1 MSEAQ
6 VDRSEGDRLVS
17 QLFSDPERFAKKGMA
32 NDLLKQFFEGY
43 PLDHLRSLLRH
54 ANHKV
59 VEEGIWI
66 ASELPSCA
74 AALLDDALVLA
85 RHPDRQVRFFALDV
99 VMLGTVGGRTEGFIR
114 VVEGLDDRD
123 PVISDHALFLL
134 SRAAESQLATAMKYL
149 ERVEPDSRH
158 LAGLGMLAAAQSTDP
173 ALVEDAIQSSDS
185 LRRRYG
191 LAAAERAYG
200 RHPSLL
206 DLAAHS
212 QDDSIRSLAEHMLK
226 QHRVAQRSREH

>member
-54 ANHKV
+54 TNRKV

-74 AALLDDALVLA
+74 AALLDDAMVLS
-85 RHPDRQVRFFALDV
+85 RHPDRRVRFFALDV
-99 VMLGTVGGRTEGFIR
+99 VMLGTISGRAEGFIQ
-114 VVEGLDDRD
+114 VVEGLDDPD
-123 PVISDHALFLL
+123 PVIIEHALFLL
-134 SRAAESQLATAMKYL
+134 SRATESQLAAATKYL

-158 LAGLGMLAAAQSTDP
+158 LAGLDMLAEAQSTDP
-173 ALVEDAIQSSDS
+173 ALVEDAIQSGDS
-185 LRRRYG
+185 LRRKYG

-200 RHPSLL
+200 QHPFLL
-206 DLAAHS
+206 DLAARS
-212 QDDSIRSLAEHMLK
+212 QDDSIKSLAAHLLK
-226 QHRVAQRSREH
+226 QHRVVQGSREH

>member
-17 QLFSDPERFAKKGMA
+17 QLFSDPERFAKRGMA

-74 AALLDDALVLA
+74 AALLDDAMVLS
-85 RHPDRQVRFFALDV
+85 RHPDRRVRFFALDV
-99 VMLGTVGGRTEGFIR
+99 VMLGSAGGRTEGFIQ
-114 VVEGLDDRD
+114 VVEGLDDPD
-123 PVISDHALFLL
+123 PAINDHAFFLL
-134 SRAAESQLATAMKYL
+134 SRATESQVAAAVTYL
-149 ERVEPDSRH
+149 EQAEPDSRH
-158 LAGLGMLAAAQSTDP
+158 LAGLSMLVEAQSTEPPLVAD
-173 ALVEDAIQSSDS
+173 ALQSSDS

-200 RHPSLL
+200 QDPSLL
-206 DLAAHS
+206 DLAARS
-212 QDDSIRSLAEHMLK
+212 QDDSIKSLAEHMLK
-226 QHRVAQRSREH
+226 QHRVAQRTGKH

>member
-17 QLFSDPERFAKKGMA
+17 QLFSDPERFAKTGMA

-74 AALLDDALVLA
+74 AALLDDAMVLS
-85 RHPDRQVRFFALDV
+85 RHPDRRVRFFALDV
-99 VMLGTVGGRTEGFIR
+99 VMLGSAGGRTEGFIQ
-114 VVEGLDDRD
+114 VVEGLDDPD
-123 PVISDHALFLL
+123 PAINDHALFLL
-134 SRAAESQLATAMKYL
+134 SRATESQVAAAVKYL
-149 ERVEPDSRH
+149 EQAEPNSRH
-158 LAGLGMLAAAQSTDP
+158 LAGLSMLVEAQSTEPPLVAD
-173 ALVEDAIQSSDS
+173 ALQSSDS

-200 RHPSLL
+200 QGPSLL
-206 DLAAHS
+206 DLAARS
-212 QDDSIRSLAEHMLK
+212 QDDSIKSLAEHMLK
-226 QHRVAQRSREH
+226 QHRVAQRTGKH